1 MNNKRQECKIMKI
14 IKEKIT
20 LQELA
25 EMSEKMFD
33 NLVKAV
39 VDLEKEIM
47 AVDGDLHADE
57 YTLLIENGSE
67 PQGLWGINLYPNRTG
82 GDFIEFDSM
91 INIRP
96 HQGNK
101 SRGIE
106 DEKTQKR
113 IKEIVSKL
121 VKT

>member
-1 MNNKRQECKIMKI
+1 MNNRKQECKIMKM

-25 EMSEKMFD
+25 EMSEKMFND
-33 NLVKAV
+33 LIKAV

-47 AVDGDLHADE
+47 VVDAELHADE
-57 YTLLIENGSE
+57 YSYLIENGSN
-67 PQGLWGINLYPNRTG
+67 PKDLWGINLYPEKK
-82 GDFIEFDSM
+82 DDEFVEFDSM

-96 HQGNK
+96 QQGNK